1 MSLYLHGMGHFHS
14 EVEIT
19 NQFLE
24 DLDIG
29 TSDQW
34 ITERVGIRSRRTVM
48 PLDYIKETRNLN
60 PAGAFEAA
68 LYTHADTGKRAAEM
82 AAARAGINISDIG
95 MVIAGSSAP
104 STLSPSD
111 ASTIANALELE
122 VPAFD
127 INSACTS
134 LSVAVY
140 MLSLMRDEV
149 LPDYVLLVTPESLTQ
164 TVSYNDRSSAVIWGD
179 CTTASILSTKHPS
192 RIKVEGT
199 FLDSSPAG
207 WDKVNVPR
215 FGHFN
220 QEGRTVQMFAI
231 KKTIRCFK
239 KLRNEFET
247 PERPLHFI
255 GHQANLLMLQSVCEH
270 CKIDDAHHHFNVID
284 YGNTASAGAASVVS
298 QKWDEFQPGDDVA
311 VIGVGSGLS
320 WSSYLLRYSEG
331 S

>member
-14 EVEIT
+14 EVQIT

-29 TSDQW
+29 TNDEW
-34 ITERVGIRSRRTVM
+34 ITERVGIKTRRTVL

-60 PAGAFEAA
+60 PAGAMEAA
-68 LYTHADTGKRAAEM
+68 LYTHAETGKRAAEM
-82 AAARAGINISDIG
+82 AAVRAGINVSDIG

-104 STLSPSD
+104 ATLSPAD

-127 INSACTS
+127 VNSACTS

-140 MLSLMRDEV
+140 LLSMMREQQ

-179 CTTASILSTKHPS
+179 CTTATILSTKHRS
-192 RIKVEGT
+192 NIEVQGT

-239 KLRNEFET
+239 MLQKEFET
-247 PERPLHFI
+247 PERTLHFI
-255 GHQANLLMLQSVCEH
+255 GHQANLLMLQSVCQH
-270 CKIDDAHHHFNVID
+270 CKIDEARHHFNVID
-284 YGNTASAGAASVVS
+284 YANTASAGAASVVS
-298 QKWDEFQPGDDVA
+298 QKWDSWKPGDDVA

-320 WSSYLLRYSEG
+320 WSSYLLRFSEE